1 MTTALWVVVPAYREE
16 ARITA
21 TLNALAAQRDR
32 EFTLLVADNGSTDGT
47 VGAVRAFAAR
57 APFPVEVL
65 VEPEKGVGSA
75 VDTAFRHAIAR
86 GATLLARTDADCLPA
101 PGWTA
106 AARAALLDGGGLVC
120 GRVTARRDEHGPAG
134 RAVFLVLVALGAFFG
149 RIRPA
154 HHRRH
159 GYLTPYRM
167 HAGNNMAIT
176 AELYLAVGGMPRR
189 PSPTDRLFI
198 NRVRRHTTAITHRR
212 DMVVQNST
220 RRIRAYGVVG
230 TARWYLDRGAGTR
243 AVDVR

>member
-1 MTTALWVVVPAYREE
+1 MTTLWVIVPAYQEE
-16 ARITA
+16 ARIA
-21 TLNALAAQRDR
+21 GTLDALAAQRDR
-32 EFTLLVADNGSTDGT
+32 DFTLLVADNGSTDGT
-47 VGAVRAFAAR
+47 VEAVRAFAAR

-65 VEPEKGVGSA
+65 VEPEKGVGCA
-75 VDTAFRHAIAR
+75 VDTAFRHAVAR
-86 GATLLARTDADCLPA
+86 GATLLARTDADCLPE

-106 AARAALLDGGGLVC
+106 AARAALHDSGGLVC

-134 RAVFLVLVALGAFFG
+134 RAVFLALVALGALFG

-154 HHRRH
+154 HRRRH
-159 GYLTPYRM
+159 GYLTRYRM

-176 AELYLAVGGMPRR
+176 AALYEAVGGMPRR
-189 PSPTDRLFI
+189 PSPTDRLFV
-198 NRVRRHTTAITHRR
+198 NRVRRHTTAIVHRR

-230 TARWYLDRGAGTR
+230 TARWYLDRGAGAR